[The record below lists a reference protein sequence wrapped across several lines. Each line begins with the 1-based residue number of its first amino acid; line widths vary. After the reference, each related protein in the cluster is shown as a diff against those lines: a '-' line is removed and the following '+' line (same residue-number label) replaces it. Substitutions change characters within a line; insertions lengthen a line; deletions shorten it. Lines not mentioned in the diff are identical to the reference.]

1 MAESLTVLPSDLEP
15 TERGSF
21 QGHGSLKLAYAR
33 WEHPEPKGRVVISH
47 GYGEH
52 GERYRHAAKWLHSL
66 GWSVSSMDY
75 AGFGRSEGTRGDATG
90 IRPFADDLVL
100 FLHQERLHDATRIN
114 AHPRLVDEVP
124 VLASPALPQ
133 VVLGHSFGGLVA
145 MLACLWHPDALDG
158 LILSSP
164 AVSLRPL
171 AGLMKFVGSVLFRLA
186 PHLSIDLPGNKNLVC
201 SDPLLVQR
209 YWADP
214 YCHRRVTASFPAAIQ
229 EGREELLAFGSELDR
244 PMLLLEAD
252 TDTVVDPDGAEAIWS
267 SIKPGLLERHRMK
280 GFYHEIFHDIHR
292 AEAQALVEPWL
303 EIMHRTW
310 KATNASMS
318 MEAVPDSSPPA
329 IAV

>member
-15 TERGSF
+15 SERGSF
-21 QGHGSLKLAYAR
+21 QGHGSLKLAFAR
-33 WEHPEPKGRVVISH
+33 WEQLEPKGRVVISH

-52 GERYRHAAKWLHSL
+52 GERYRHTAKWLHSL
-66 GWSVSSMDY
+66 GWSVSSMDH

-90 IRPFADDLVL
+90 IRPFVDDFVL
-100 FLHQERLHDATRIN
+100 FLHQERLHDATRSG
-114 AHPRLVDEVP
+114 AHPRIVNKVP
-124 VLASPALPQ
+124 VLSLPVLPQ
-133 VVLGHSFGGLVA
+133 IVLGHSFGGLVA
-145 MLACLWHPDALDG
+145 MLACLWHPDALEG

-164 AVSLRPL
+164 ALSLRPL
-171 AGLMKFVGSVLFRLA
+171 AGLMKFAGSVLSRLA

-201 SDPLLVQR
+201 SDPVLVQR

-214 YCHRRVTASFPAAIQ
+214 YCHRHVTASFPVAIQ

-244 PMLLLEAD
+244 PMLLLQAD
-252 TDTVVDPDGAEAIWS
+252 IDTVVDPDGAEAIWS
-267 SIKPGLLERHRMK
+267 SIKPGLLVRHRMN

-303 EIMHRTW
+303 ETVYQTW
-310 KATNASMS
+310 ITANAPAS
-318 MEAVPDSSPPA
+318 MEAAPHSLPPA

>member
-15 TERGSF
+15 SGRGSF
-21 QGHGSLKLAYAR
+21 KGHASLNLAFAR

-52 GERYRHAAKWLHSL
+52 GERYRHTAKWLHSL

-75 AGFGRSEGTRGDATG
+75 AGFGRSEGVRGDATG
-90 IRPFADDLVL
+90 IRPFADDFAL
-100 FLHQERLHDATRIN
+100 FLNQERLHDATRTG
-114 AHPRLVDEVP
+114 AHPRMIEGVP
-124 VLASPALPQ
+124 VLAPPVLPQ
-133 VVLGHSFGGLVA
+133 IVLGHSFGGLVA
-145 MLACLWHPDALDG
+145 ILVCLWHPDTMDG

-171 AGLMKFVGSVLFRLA
+171 AGLMKLVSSIFFRLA
-186 PHLSIDLPGNKNLVC
+186 PHRSIDLPGNKNLVC

-214 YCHRRVTASFPAAIQ
+214 YCHRRVTASFPVAIQ
-229 EGREELLAFGSELDR
+229 EGREELLAFAAELDR
-244 PMLLLEAD
+244 PMLLLQAG

-267 SIKPGLLERHRMK
+267 AIKPGLLERHRLN

-303 EIMHRTW
+303 ETRYRTW
-310 KATNASMS
+310 EATGAL
-318 MEAVPDSSPPA
+318 MEAEPGSIRPA
-329 IAV
+329 LAV